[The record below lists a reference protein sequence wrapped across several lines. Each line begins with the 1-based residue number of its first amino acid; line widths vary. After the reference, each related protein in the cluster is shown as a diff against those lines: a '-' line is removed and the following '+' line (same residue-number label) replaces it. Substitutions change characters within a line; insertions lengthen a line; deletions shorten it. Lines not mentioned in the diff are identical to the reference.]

1 MPLKPGKRNV
11 GSNIRELHKGPEY
24 KRNKR
29 NLGKKKADEIAV
41 AAAES
46 ASRRGKKRGR

>member
-24 KRNKR
+24 KR